1 MRLLAAGALERAG
14 RKRRFLLGRPVL
26 LRLAFWRQDEKNGH
40 IHDISTGRAGDEE
53 NARALKGVMA
63 VVAGKKGPRGCL
75 AAHACHGG
83 GKGKAAGRSGRVVG
97 AVTAAKQGANAR
109 GLLQGERSR

>member
-1 MRLLAAGALERAG
+1 MVISMTLVRVGPVMRRTL
-14 RKRRFLLGRPVL
+14 
-26 LRLAFWRQDEKNGH
+26 
-40 IHDISTGRAGDEE
+40 
-53 NARALKGVMA
+53 ALKGVMA

-83 GKGKAAGRSGRVVG
+83 GKGKAAGRSGLAVG